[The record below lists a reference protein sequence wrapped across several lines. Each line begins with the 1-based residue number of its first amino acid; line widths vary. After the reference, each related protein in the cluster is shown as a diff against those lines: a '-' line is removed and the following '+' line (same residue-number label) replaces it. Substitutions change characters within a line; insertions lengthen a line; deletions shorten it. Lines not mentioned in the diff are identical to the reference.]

1 MCEEELMRH
10 PKATKWIQ
18 WLTLMKLRE
27 KIHKNTMHTHL
38 KFWISKQILIVGGS
52 ESRKTDVVNQS
63 KKQPTRYWYD
73 LILSQRS
80 EWIQVSISN
89 QEAQDVGMKHF
100 KNSDA
105 FIEYLNNLQDVGK
118 SIEEFSPRKEKYW

>member
-1 MCEEELMRH
+1 
-10 PKATKWIQ
+10 
-18 WLTLMKLRE
+18 MKLRE

-100 KNSDA
+100 ENSDA